1 MKHTELVRWLRV
13 VLIIAFFMG
22 PVFGGII
29 IPALG
34 REAVAQNPELGY
46 LFWPCLIFF
55 WITFVPYYM
64 VLCAC
69 WGIASEIAADRSFS
83 EKNAHALKII
93 SRLFLSESVLYFAG
107 IVALFAVDIMHISL
121 LLFAMLVIFCGAT
134 LALVSVLASRLVL
147 KAWEM
152 KQDQDLTI

>member
-1 MKHTELVRWLRV
+1 MKHIELVRWLRV
-13 VLIIAFFMG
+13 VLIIAFG
-22 PVFGGII
+22 LGLVFGLFL

-34 REAVAQNPELGY
+34 REAVAQNPELTFMY
-46 LFWPCLIFF
+46 WPCLVFF
-55 WITFVPYYM
+55 WVTFVPYYM
-64 VLCAC
+64 ILGAC

-83 EKNAHALKII
+83 EKNAHALKNI
-93 SRLFLSESVLYFAG
+93 SRMFLSECVLYSGG
-107 IVALFAVDIMHISL
+107 IAALFAVNVVHISL

-147 KAWEM
+147 KAWEL

>member
-1 MKHTELVRWLRV
+1 MKHIELVRWLRV
-13 VLIIAFFMG
+13 VLIVAMFLG
-22 PVFGGII
+22 PVFGGFI

-34 REAVAQNPELGY
+34 REAVAQNPELAF

-55 WITFVPYYM
+55 WITFVPYYL
-64 VLCAC
+64 VLGVC

-93 SRLFLSESVLYFAG
+93 SRLFLTECGLYFAG
-107 IVALFAVDIMHISL
+107 ITLLFIVDVMHISL